1 MKILRPKQSQQKI
14 GCGHTTFYE
23 LIAQGKLPPPVR
35 YGRITGHLE
44 GGDRR
49 LHRSVEGRA
58 RLPAEGHRSGPRRFR
73 ATAGRLTARRSARGT
88 PSRRG
93 GGPRMACAAA
103 AFNYRKLADA
113 LASRD
118 KTDIALPA

>member
-49 LHRSVEGRA
+49 LHRSAEGRA
-58 RLPAEGHRSGPRRFR
+58 RLQAEGHRSGPRRFPSNIRPINGPALR
-73 ATAGRLTARRSARGT
+73 AVQCRAVVEEDRAW
-88 PSRRG
+88 PV
-93 GGPRMACAAA
+93 
-103 AFNYRKLADA
+103 
-113 LASRD
+113 
-118 KTDIALPA
+118 LPLP